1 MNAFS
6 LIAVTDSSNDPIKQ
20 GLVEMRYNMP
30 EILSKRDGVPLNAYE
45 KSELSRLMSMG
56 DLRARLEKVM
66 VRDPY
71 WRKAF
76 DEYKKQ
82 NISIS
87 EGADLFKMKFYQLVD
102 AEFKKAK
109 EVAVL
114 KLKRE
119 NPELYDRIET
129 RRTTQ
134 KLSETGQLDRIKEL
148 LEMPK

>member
-1 MNAFS
+1 
-6 LIAVTDSSNDPIKQ
+6 
-20 GLVEMRYNMP
+20 
-30 EILSKRDGVPLNAYE
+30 
-45 KSELSRLMSMG
+45 MG
-56 DLRARLEKVM
+56 DLRARLERVM
-66 VRDPY
+66 IRDPY

-76 DEYKKQ
+76 DEYKKA

-102 AEFKKAK
+102 EEFKKAK
-109 EVAVL
+109 QIAVA

-134 KLSETGQLDRIKEL
+134 KLSQTGQLDRIKEL
-148 LEMPK
+148 LDMPK